1 MPASD
6 RIPEEGP
13 HFSERKEV
21 KFIVRIVADE
31 PWIQGKI
38 WGVHKRWE
46 MSTDGGGTWSLG
58 SSCLSDERYS
68 ESLKVLMVTV
78 PGKTFG
84 HLHQSDGL
92 FVRLRWSGCECSGE
106 GLTSRTHNIGSSS
119 SVLMFVFLTST
130 KNTIAI

>member
-1 MPASD
+1 MPAPE
-6 RIPEEGP
+6 RIPTEGS
-13 HFSERKEV
+13 HFSEIKEV
-21 KFIVRIVADE
+21 TFIVSIVADE

-46 MSTDGGGTWSLG
+46 MSTAGGGTWSPG
-58 SSCLSDERYS
+58 SNSLSDERYS
-68 ESLKVLMVTV
+68 ESLRVLMVTT
-78 PGKTFG
+78 PGKTLG
-84 HLHQSDGL
+84 IWISPDGF

-119 SVLMFVFLTST
+119 SVQMFVFLTFT